1 MANPKTVHQPRL
13 SPRTIGAVASI
24 AGLGLLLFSASLA
37 ARTPPD
43 FSDLPSRAPDHT
55 KTPASWQA
63 QQSMIHIPA
72 GAYLIGSDDEVADQ
86 APAHKVELKSFR
98 IDRTEVTN
106 LAFAEFLNTLPIRGD
121 GDFDAGEI
129 SRDDVD
135 QTSFEL
141 LAERRSSINSYAIIA
156 LDDSEVRIERQ
167 AGRFVPSRGYAM
179 HPVAETTW
187 AGALAY
193 CRWRGARLPT
203 EAEWE
208 AAARGTDGRTYPWG
222 EALPDASRAFA
233 SGLSAVTAPVG
244 GLPASASP
252 FGVLDMAGSM
262 AEWTST
268 LKRAYP
274 YRADDGR
281 EARNAAG
288 ERVTRGGDYVYDK
301 RPHQLTV
308 THRDG
313 FSNEPSRGHRHIG
326 LRCAASQST
335 STD

>member
-1 MANPKTVHQPRL
+1 MLT
-13 SPRTIGAVASI
+13 
-24 AGLGLLLFSASLA
+24 SLPVSGF

-43 FSDLPSRAPDHT
+43 FTGLPRFEPSAQNSPQSWRA
-55 KTPASWQA
+55 QA
-63 QQSMIHIPA
+63 SMIKIP
-72 GAYLIGSDDEVADQ
+72 GATYSMGSNDEVADQ
-86 APAHKVELKSFR
+86 APAHWVDVKAFR

-106 LAFAEFLNTLPIRGD
+106 AAFAEFLNALPIKAK
-121 GDFDAGEI
+121 GDFDAGQITLEV
-129 SRDDVD
+129 VD
-135 QTSFEL
+135 STSYEL
-141 LAERRSSINSYAIIA
+141 LAERRSSINSYALIA
-156 LDDSEVRIERQ
+156 LDDTEVRIVRRD
-167 AGRFVPSRGYAM
+167 GRFEPSRGYEQ

-208 AAARGTDGRTYPWG
+208 AAARGSDGRTYPWG
-222 EALPDASRAFA
+222 EALPDRSRAFA
-233 SGLSAVTAPVG
+233 SGMSAVTAPVG
-244 GLPASASP
+244 QLPAGASP

-274 YRADDGR
+274 YRATDGR
-281 EARNAAG
+281 EARNAPG

-301 RPHQLTV
+301 RPHQLTT

-326 LRCAASQST
+326 VRCAASG
-335 STD
+335 

>member
-1 MANPKTVHQPRL
+1 VVP
-13 SPRTIGAVASI
+13 
-24 AGLGLLLFSASLA
+24 
-37 ARTPPD
+37 
-43 FSDLPSRAPDHT
+43 
-55 KTPASWQA
+55 
-63 QQSMIHIPA
+63 
-72 GAYLIGSDDEVADQ
+72 
-86 APAHKVELKSFR
+86 
-98 IDRTEVTN
+98 
-106 LAFAEFLNTLPIRGD
+106 
-121 GDFDAGEI
+121 
-129 SRDDVD
+129 
-135 QTSFEL
+135 TSYEL
-141 LAERRSSINSYAIIA
+141 LAERRSSINSYALIA
-156 LDDSEVRIERQ
+156 LDDSEVRIAGR
-167 AGRFVPSRGYAM
+167 AGRFIPSPGYEQ

-203 EAEWE
+203 EVEWE
-208 AAARGTDGRTYPWG
+208 AAARGPDGRTYPWG

-244 GLPASASP
+244 QLPAGASP
-252 FGVLDMAGSM
+252 FGVLDMSGSM

-281 EARNAAG
+281 EARNAPG

-301 RPHQLTV
+301 HPHQLTT

-326 LRCAASQST
+326 VRCAASE
-335 STD
+335 

>member
-1 MANPKTVHQPRL
+1 L
-13 SPRTIGAVASI
+13 S
-24 AGLGLLLFSASLA
+24 
-37 ARTPPD
+37 
-43 FSDLPSRAPDHT
+43 
-55 KTPASWQA
+55 
-63 QQSMIHIPA
+63 
-72 GAYLIGSDDEVADQ
+72 AY
-86 APAHKVELKSFR
+86 R

-106 LAFAEFLNTLPIRGD
+106 AAFAEFLNALPVRTLGN
-121 GDFDAGEI
+121 FDAGQI
-129 SRDDVD
+129 TQQLVD
-135 QTSFEL
+135 TATYEL

-156 LDDSEVRIERQ
+156 LDDTEVRIASRG
-167 AGRFVPSRGYAM
+167 GRFMPTPGYEQ

-193 CRWRGARLPT
+193 CHWRGARLPT
-203 EAEWE
+203 EVEWE
-208 AAARGTDGRTYPWG
+208 AAARGQDGRTYPWG
-222 EALPDASRAFA
+222 EALPDGRRAFA
-233 SGLSAVTAPVG
+233 SGMSAVTAPVG
-244 GLPASASP
+244 QLPMGASP

-281 EARNAAG
+281 EARNAPG

-301 RPHQLTV
+301 RPHQLTT

-326 LRCAASQST
+326 FRCAAS
-335 STD
+335 